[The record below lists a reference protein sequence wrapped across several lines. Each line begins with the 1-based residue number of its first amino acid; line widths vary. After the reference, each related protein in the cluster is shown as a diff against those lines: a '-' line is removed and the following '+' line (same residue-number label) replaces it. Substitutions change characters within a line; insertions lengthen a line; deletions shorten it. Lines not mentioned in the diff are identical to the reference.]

1 MSEAS
6 RLLVGVPRE
15 TAHGE
20 TRVAATPDT
29 VKRLTR
35 AGIDV
40 AVERGA
46 GATAFLSDDAFAAAG
61 ARVVGRAEALAADVV
76 ATVRGLPD
84 ASGVRPGAV
93 VIGLLR
99 PLDDPDALAP
109 LVAAGATVL
118 AMELVPRT
126 TLAQSMDALSAMS
139 TVAGYRAV
147 LLAAERLPQVF
158 PLLTTAAGT
167 LRPARVL
174 VLGAGVT
181 GLQALATARRLGA
194 ITSAY
199 DVRAASREQV
209 ESVGAAF
216 VTLDTDTAD
225 AETAGGYARALT
237 EAEQAAQTAALERH
251 VATANVLITTA
262 LIPGRPAPRLV
273 TAAGVAAM
281 APGSVIVDLAAAGG
295 GNVEG
300 TVPGETVVTDTGV
313 SILAPLDLATG
324 MPLHASEMYART
336 VAALVT
342 AFTRDGVFAVDLDDE
357 ILAGAV
363 VATGG
368 RVVNERVR
376 AAMATVPDP
385 SPPVTSIAESSPG
398 TSTSDGVQNGA

>member
-1 MSEAS
+1 MSETT

-15 TAHGE
+15 TAPGE

-29 VKRLTR
+29 VKRLAR
-35 AGIDV
+35 AGIDI

-46 GATAFLSDDAFAAAG
+46 GESAFLSDAAFAAAG
-61 ARVVGRAEALAADVV
+61 ARIVDRAAALAADVV

-109 LVAAGATVL
+109 LVEAGATVL

-174 VLGAGVT
+174 VLGAGVA

-216 VTLDTDTAD
+216 VTLDTAAAD

-237 EAEQAAQTAALERH
+237 ETEQAAQTAALERH

-273 TAAGVAAM
+273 TAAGVAGM

-342 AFTRDGVFAVDLDDE
+342 AFTRDGAFAVDLDDE

-376 AAMATVPDP
+376 AAMPAAPDAT
-385 SPPVTSIAESSPG
+385 TSSGPG
-398 TSTSDGVQNGA
+398 TSGSPTSDIDDVPPVEA

>member
-1 MSEAS
+1 MPEIP

-15 TAHGE
+15 TAPGE

-29 VKRLTR
+29 VKRLAR
-35 AGIDV
+35 KSVDV

-46 GATAFLSDDAFAAAG
+46 GETAFFSDDAYAAAG
-61 ARVVGRAEALAADVV
+61 ARIVDRAEALAADVV

-84 ASGVRPGAV
+84 ASGVRRCAV

-99 PLDDPDALAP
+99 PLDDPAALAP
-109 LVAAGATVL
+109 LVSSGATVI

-139 TVAGYRAV
+139 SVAGYRGV
-147 LLAAERLPQVF
+147 LLAAERLPQFF

-174 VLGAGVT
+174 VLGAGVA

-199 DVRAASREQV
+199 DVRAAAREQV
-209 ESVGAAF
+209 ESVGATF
-216 VTLDTDTAD
+216 VVLDTAAAD

-237 EAEQAAQTAALERH
+237 DAEQAAQTAALERH
-251 VATANVLITTA
+251 IAEANVLITTA
-262 LIPGRPAPRLV
+262 LIPGRAAPRLV

-281 APGSVIVDLAAAGG
+281 APGSVIVDLAAPGG

-300 TVPGETVVTDTGV
+300 TVPGETVVTAGGV

-324 MPLHASEMYART
+324 MPRHASEMYART
-336 VAALVT
+336 VEALVS
-342 AFTRDGVFAVDLDDE
+342 AYARDGAFALDLSDE

-368 RVVNERVR
+368 RVVNARVAALLPAERHPVGSD
-376 AAMATVPDP
+376 ASGPDAVPL
-385 SPPVTSIAESSPG
+385 
-398 TSTSDGVQNGA
+398 